1 MDPEPTNSRPI
12 YKDWGKILGIALA
25 LKASFTNLSEN
36 ELCSVFL
43 VMSMTS
49 SSATSRS
56 WYLISSPVW
65 TTSLAVA
72 IMLSMAFLTTMAMAT
87 DRDDAHSALKIVID
101 RAKVVRIAKPADT
114 IIVGNPSIVDA
125 TIQDSRTIV
134 LTGRNFGVTNMI
146 ILDADGDAIVDETIV
161 VQGHETNTVRIY
173 RQAIRETLA
182 CSPVCE
188 NTLTVGDEA
197 AKFAAMDEQI
207 KARNGLAEDAADNK

>member
-1 MDPEPTNSRPI
+1 MPQKRYEKTRVYKATSVNTCHRP
-12 YKDWGKILGIALA
+12 W
-25 LKASFTNLSEN
+25 LKASFTNLSEDEVCN
-36 ELCSVFL
+36 VFL
-43 VMSMTS
+43 VMSMTFS
-49 SSATSRS
+49 DLTSRCWHTFRFS
-56 WYLISSPVW
+56 F
-65 TTSLAVA
+65 LAIGLAGATAFAAVFTA
-72 IMLSMAFLTTMAMAT
+72 PMALAT
-87 DRDDAHSALKIVID
+87 DRDDANDALKVIID
-101 RAKVVRIAKPADT
+101 RAKVVRIAQPADT
-114 IIVGNPSIVDA
+114 IIVGNPAIVDA

-146 ILDADGDAIVDETIV
+146 ILDSDGDALVDETIV

-207 KARNGLAEDAADNK
+207 KARNGLAEDAAENK

>member
-1 MDPEPTNSRPI
+1 MVLSMKFPVFVCICSQTIKTSFT
-12 YKDWGKILGIALA
+12 ALSFLVISLLVAATANASDHDGGNDA
-25 LKASFTNLSEN
+25 LK
-36 ELCSVFL
+36 V
-43 VMSMTS
+43 
-49 SSATSRS
+49 
-56 WYLISSPVW
+56 I
-65 TTSLAVA
+65 
-72 IMLSMAFLTTMAMAT
+72 
-87 DRDDAHSALKIVID
+87 ID

-146 ILDADGDAIVDETIV
+146 ILDSDGDAIVDETIV

-197 AKFAAMDEQI
+197 TKFEAMDEQI
-207 KARNGLAEDAADNK
+207 KARNGLAEDAAENK

>member
-1 MDPEPTNSRPI
+1 
-12 YKDWGKILGIALA
+12 
-25 LKASFTNLSEN
+25 
-36 ELCSVFL
+36 
-43 VMSMTS
+43 MSMTFS
-49 SSATSRS
+49 NWVGSCGHKIK
-56 WYLISSPVW
+56 Y
-65 TTSLAVA
+65 SLSA
-72 IMLSMAFLTTMAMAT
+72 IMLAAFAATAFVPDAMAN
-87 DRDDAHSALKIVID
+87 DRDDAVSALKIIID

-114 IIVGNPSIVDA
+114 IIIGNPSIVDA

-197 AKFAAMDEQI
+197 TKFQAMDEQI

>member
-1 MDPEPTNSRPI
+1 MVLSMKFPVFASLCRQTIKSS
-12 YKDWGKILGIALA
+12 LLA
-25 LKASFTNLSEN
+25 LSF
-36 ELCSVFL
+36 
-43 VMSMTS
+43 
-49 SSATSRS
+49 
-56 WYLISSPVW
+56 
-65 TTSLAVA
+65 LAVS
-72 IMLSMAFLTTMAMAT
+72 LSASVSASAS
-87 DRDDAHSALKIVID
+87 DRDDANAALKIIID

-197 AKFAAMDEQI
+197 TKFEAMDEQI

>member
-1 MDPEPTNSRPI
+1 MKFPVFASVCGQSI
-12 YKDWGKILGIALA
+12 KSSLLA
-25 LKASFTNLSEN
+25 LTLVISSLAAATTAKAS
-36 ELCSVFL
+36 
-43 VMSMTS
+43 
-49 SSATSRS
+49 
-56 WYLISSPVW
+56 
-65 TTSLAVA
+65 
-72 IMLSMAFLTTMAMAT
+72 
-87 DRDDAHSALKIVID
+87 DRNDGNDALKVIID

-146 ILDADGDAIVDETIV
+146 ILDSDGDAIVDETIV
-161 VQGHETNTVRIY
+161 VQGHETNTVRVY

-197 AKFAAMDEQI
+197 TKFEAMDEQI
-207 KARNGLAEDAADNK
+207 KARNGLAEDAAENK

>member
-1 MDPEPTNSRPI
+1 MF
-12 YKDWGKILGIALA
+12 A
-25 LKASFTNLSEN
+25 
-36 ELCSVFL
+36 
-43 VMSMTS
+43 
-49 SSATSRS
+49 AT
-56 WYLISSPVW
+56 
-65 TTSLAVA
+65 A
-72 IMLSMAFLTTMAMAT
+72 
-87 DRDDAHSALKIVID
+87 AHANDGDGNDALKIIID

-146 ILDADGDAIVDETIV
+146 ILDSDGDAIVDETIV

-197 AKFAAMDEQI
+197 ADFDTVAVNGAGPISMEGLRGKVVLLSYFATF
-207 KARNGLAEDAADNK
+207 